1 MSITIEELATL
12 LEQNEIHFG
21 KKDDSSALV
30 MSFST
35 DNYVDSDG
43 DKGLLIVLTLEE
55 DGEYFK
61 CFAPA
66 AFKVTGPNTRPFLEA
81 CASIQW
87 HMKLVQFEYD
97 PSDGEVRPIIEFPVE
112 DGTITAKQLLRCIH
126 GLAQI
131 VDDAYPILDKALKT
145 GVVDFSHSKM
155 AETRIEGLVENLE
168 RMVASG
174 MLSREQADEMA
185 KILEHGGRSDGDDS
199 EPPESL

>member
-1 MSITIEELATL
+1 MSITIQEIADYLD
-12 LEQNEIHFG
+12 QNEVHYG
-21 KKDDSSALV
+21 KDESGTLV
-30 MSFST
+30 MTFVT
-35 DNYVDSDG
+35 DNYCDCDDG
-43 DKGLLIVLTLEE
+43 DKSLLIVISLEE
-55 DGEYFK
+55 SGEYFK

-66 AFKVTGPNTRPFLEA
+66 AFKVTGPNTRAFLEA

-131 VDDAYPILDKALKT
+131 VDDAYPILDKALKM
-145 GVVDFSHSKM
+145 GVVDFSGSKM
-155 AETRIEGLVENLE
+155 AESRIENLVENLE

-185 KILEHGGRSDGDDS
+185 RILEHGDDSKGDDS